1 MHEGEKI
8 KMNKTEMRVGKEKAT
23 SERETKKGGE
33 QNRKKTSSTMN
44 MAREECNS
52 QYLSVECGKKY
63 PGL

>member
-1 MHEGEKI
+1 
-8 KMNKTEMRVGKEKAT
+8 MNKREMRVGKEKAT
-23 SERETKKGGE
+23 SERETKKRRRI